1 MKLTPAVFLCSLA
14 VTAHGADALLT
25 FEKDVR
31 PILKAHCTHCHGEEE
46 KPEGGVD
53 LRLRRFMDEIVVV
66 GQPEKSQL
74 VEVIRSGEMPE
85 KGKPLTE
92 AELNVIEKWIS
103 QGAKTAKAEPLA
115 LAPGPIISEEDR
127 EYWAFQ
133 PIQKPEVPKH
143 VETQK
148 LRTPVDAFVLAKMNE
163 TGLPMA
169 PEADRRTLIR
179 RVSLDLTGLL
189 PTPEEVEAFVADK
202 SPLAYEQLVERLLA
216 SKNYGERWAR
226 HWLDVVGYADSNGYT
241 EADSVRPHAWRFR
254 DYVIRS
260 MNEDKPWDQFIQEQI
275 AGDEL
280 AGATHGDFQQA
291 VLDPK
296 RTDQLIATAFL
307 RMAPDGT
314 GDTVDD
320 AKLAKNQV
328 IAEQIKIT
336 TSSLMGMTVACAQC
350 HDHRYDPITQA
361 DYYRL
366 RAVFDP
372 AYHWEAWRAP
382 NSRLYSLY
390 TPQERTKAA
399 EIEAKAKEIEVEAR
413 AMSKK
418 FLDEIFEVEIK
429 KVPEAEQAAFRV
441 ARDTPVAKQTPEQKA
456 LIKKYPSALATY
468 SLDLYDKKKQ
478 NIVDAKMAEATK
490 LRATKPAE
498 GFVMALTEVKGQM
511 PVSKLFNRG
520 DHDQPKQ
527 VVQPGELGILASPQ
541 IEPFKSVPLS
551 SGSSGRRLAYA
562 QWLTSGKHPLVAR
575 VLVNRFWLNHMGRGI
590 VNTPGDF
597 GRQGEL
603 PTHPELLDYLA
614 DEFVKSGWKLK
625 SLHRLIMLSSA
636 YRQSSVNDASLRAD
650 PENRFY
656 ARFKMRRLDA
666 ETLRDSML
674 ATTGKLVQASY
685 GPPSGIG
692 RDPQGRVITGIDKGT
707 ITTHKVDPAGAD
719 DFRRSIY
726 VQVRR
731 SKPMTVLDTFDA
743 PTMSPNCEMRAQTTV
758 APQSLLLMNDT
769 FVLDSSRRLADR
781 VTTEAPNDRAKQLQ
795 RVWSLLYSKTAT
807 DADITKCLSYLDE
820 QTKALTQYHHDI
832 QHAKGVVPNPPQEA
846 LASLCQILCS
856 SNRFLYVE

>member
-1 MKLTPAVFLCSLA
+1 
-14 VTAHGADALLT
+14 
-25 FEKDVR
+25 
-31 PILKAHCTHCHGEEE
+31 
-46 KPEGGVD
+46 
-53 LRLRRFMDEIVVV
+53 
-66 GQPEKSQL
+66 
-74 VEVIRSGEMPE
+74 
-85 KGKPLTE
+85 
-92 AELNVIEKWIS
+92 
-103 QGAKTAKAEPLA
+103 
-115 LAPGPIISEEDR
+115 
-127 EYWAFQ
+127 
-133 PIQKPEVPKH
+133 
-143 VETQK
+143 
-148 LRTPVDAFVLAKMNE
+148 LAKLGE
-163 TGLPMA
+163 KGLPMA

-179 RVSLDLTGLL
+179 RVTLDLTGLL
-189 PTPEEVEAFVADK
+189 PTPEEVEAFVTDK

-241 EADSVRPHAWRFR
+241 EADSVRPHAWRYR

-280 AGATHGDFQQA
+280 AGATHGDYQQA
-291 VLDPK
+291 VLDPR

-390 TPQERTKAA
+390 TPEERAKAA
-399 EIEAKAKEIEVEAR
+399 EIEVKAKEIEVEAR

-478 NIVDAKMAEATK
+478 DIVDAKMAEATK
-490 LRATKPAE
+490 LRDTKPAE
-498 GFVMALTEVKGQM
+498 GFVMALTEVKGQV

-541 IEPFKSVPLS
+541 IEPFKPVPVS

-562 QWLTSGKHPLVAR
+562 QWLTSGKHPLTAR

-625 SLHRLIMLSSA
+625 SLHRLILLSST

-674 ATTGKLVQASY
+674 AATGTLVNASY

-731 SKPMTVLDTFDA
+731 SKPVTVLDTFDA
-743 PTMSPNCEMRAQTTV
+743 PTMSPNCEMRSQTTV

-781 VTTEAPNDRAKQLQ
+781 VTAEAPNDRAKQLQ
-795 RVWSLLYSKTAT
+795 RVWSLLYSKPAPMPTSRSASATSTSRPRRSRNITTTSSTRKASSRIHRRRPWPACARSFAARTVSSTSNEPPPTLLTSSFPSRQRLRSWHRGACLAAGARWLARRAGEAGELWRDALRSDAEEAALRTAREGDDLALHDGRAVADGPLRSEA
-807 DADITKCLSYLDE
+807 DAHEVSRAE
-820 QTKALTQYHHDI
+820 
-832 QHAKGVVPNPPQEA
+832 VP
-846 LASLCQILCS
+846 
-856 SNRFLYVE
+856 R

>member
-1 MKLTPAVFLCSLA
+1 MKFAALLLIPLITTAVEP
-14 VTAHGADALLT
+14 LLT

-31 PILKAHCTHCHGEEE
+31 PIVKAHCTHCHGEED

-53 LRLRRFMDEIVVV
+53 LRLRRFMDDIIVP
-66 GQPEKSQL
+66 GQPMKSKL

-92 AELNVIEKWIS
+92 AQLAVIEKWIA
-103 QGAKTAKAEPLA
+103 QGAKTAKSEPLA
-115 LAPGPIISEEDR
+115 LAPGAVILDEDR

-133 PIQKPEVPKH
+133 SVKRPVVPRIVNHKS
-143 VETQK
+143 
-148 LRTPVDAFVLAKMNE
+148 RIINAVDSFIVAEASKQ
-163 TGLPMA
+163 GLTMA
-169 PEADRRTLIR
+169 PEADRRILIR
-179 RVSLDLTGLL
+179 RVTLDLNGVL
-189 PTPEEVEAFVADK
+189 PTPEEVEAFVNDS
-202 SPLAYEQLVERLLA
+202 SPLAYEHLVERLLA
-216 SKNYGERWAR
+216 SKTYGERWAR

-241 EADSVRPHAWRFR
+241 EADSLRPHAWRFR

-260 MNEDKPWDQFIQEQI
+260 LNEDKPWDQFIQEQI

-280 AGATHGDFQQA
+280 ASATHGDYQQA
-291 VLDPK
+291 VLDLK

-320 AKLAKNQV
+320 PKLAKNNV
-328 IAEQIKIT
+328 IAEQMKILG
-336 TSSLMGMTVACAQC
+336 SSLMGLTISCAQC

-372 AYHWEAWRAP
+372 AYHWENWRAP

-390 TPQERTKAA
+390 SPQERAKAA
-399 EIEAKAKEIEVEAR
+399 EIEVKAKEIEAEAR

-429 KVPEAEQAAFRV
+429 KVPQAEQAEFRV
-441 ARDTPVAKQTPEQKA
+441 ARDTPTAKQTPEQKA

-468 SLDLYDKKKQ
+468 SLDLYDAKKQ
-478 NIVDAKMAEATK
+478 EIVNAKMAEATK

-498 GFVMALTEVKGQM
+498 GFVMALTEVKGQV

-520 DHDQPKQ
+520 DHEQPKAE
-527 VVQPGELGILASPQ
+527 VKPGELSILANPM
-541 IEPFKSVPLS
+541 IEPFKPVPVS

-562 QWLTSGKHPLVAR
+562 QWLTSGKHPLTAR
-575 VLVNRFWLNHMGRGI
+575 VLVNRFWMHHMGRGL

-625 SLHRLIMLSSA
+625 SLHRLILLSAA
-636 YRQSSVNDASLRAD
+636 YRQSSVHDASLRAD

-656 ARFKMRRLDA
+656 TRFKLRRLDA

-674 ATTGKLVQASY
+674 GMTGSLVQTSY

-707 ITTHKVDPAGAD
+707 ITLNKVDPAGDA

-726 VQVRR
+726 IQVRR
-731 SKPMTVLDTFDA
+731 SKPVTVLDTFDA
-743 PTMSPNCEMRAQTTV
+743 PVMQPNCEMRAQTTV

-769 FVLDSSRRLADR
+769 FILESSRRLADL
-781 VTTEAPNDRAKQLQ
+781 VEKEAPKDRAKQLQ
-795 RVWSLLYSKTAT
+795 CIWSLLYSQPAT
-807 DADITKCLSYLDE
+807 EGDISKCLAYLDE

-846 LASLCQILCS
+846 MASLCQVLCS

>member
-1 MKLTPAVFLCSLA
+1 
-14 VTAHGADALLT
+14 
-25 FEKDVR
+25 
-31 PILKAHCTHCHGEEE
+31 
-46 KPEGGVD
+46 
-53 LRLRRFMDEIVVV
+53 
-66 GQPEKSQL
+66 
-74 VEVIRSGEMPE
+74 
-85 KGKPLTE
+85 
-92 AELNVIEKWIS
+92 
-103 QGAKTAKAEPLA
+103 
-115 LAPGPIISEEDR
+115 
-127 EYWAFQ
+127 
-133 PIQKPEVPKH
+133 
-143 VETQK
+143 
-148 LRTPVDAFVLAKMNE
+148 MNE

-202 SPLAYEQLVERLLA
+202 SPLAYEQLLERLLA

-390 TPQERTKAA
+390 TPQERTKAT

-478 NIVDAKMAEATK
+478 DIVDAKMAEATK

-731 SKPMTVLDTFDA
+731 SKPVTVLDTFDA
-743 PTMSPNCEMRAQTTV
+743 PTMSPNCEMRSQTTV

-781 VTTEAPNDRAKQLQ
+781 VTAEAPNDRAKQLQ
-795 RVWSLLYSKTAT
+795 RVWSLLYSKTRHHEVPQ
-807 DADITKCLSYLDE
+807 LS
-820 QTKALTQYHHDI
+820 
-832 QHAKGVVPNPPQEA
+832 
-846 LASLCQILCS
+846 
-856 SNRFLYVE
+856 